1 MASGYIELISKIKPK
16 NNGTFAMVD
25 ASDVEMPDGKRLSEV
40 EIGGGGSV
48 TKTPTSIDLTNYAS
62 SGEIVE
68 HYADGST
75 VTHTIT
81 FEDGKPTKIQSGD
94 TEIDLTW

>member
-1 MASGYIELISKIKPK
+1 MAIELIGKIKPK

-40 EIGGGGSV
+40 EFGGGGSA
-48 TKTPTSIDLTNYAS
+48 TKTPTSIDLTRYATD
-62 SGEIVE
+62 GVIVE

-75 VTHTIT
+75 VTHTME
-81 FEDGKPTKIQSGD
+81 FNAVGKPIKITSGD
-94 TEIDLTW
+94 TEITLTW